1 VRVRGKKQERQVRE
15 QAGAE
20 QPFLWSSLL
29 LGNWGGV

>member
-1 VRVRGKKQERQVRE
+1 VRNMSIRE

-20 QPFLWSSLL
+20 QPFLWSLLL